1 MSGQTIILR
10 GASQR
15 LFAKSLI
22 DAAPPDAVVV
32 IRSATRTTDQNAKLW
47 AMLSDVSRA
56 MPQGRRHT
64 TEVWKCLFM
73 QACGHDVQFEV
84 GLNDKPFPVGFSSSR
99 MTKTQ
104 MSDLIEFV
112 YAYGAA
118 HGVEWSDDCVM

>member
-112 YAYGAA
+112 YA
-118 HGVEWSDDCVM
+118 